1 MRETKFKIGKKPWTI
16 EVPYYRHNQPVCT
29 VTQHKEEIV
38 EVHIVVT
45 EQGEKEVPYHRKG
58 ITGTELYSEP
68 VFATREEA
76 VEEVRRICR
85 DNIKDL
91 EKHIKF
97 FKKELE
103 ELE

>member
-16 EVPYYRHNQPVCT
+16 EVPYYRRNQPVCT

-58 ITGTELYSEP
+58 IIGTELYSEP

-91 EKHIKF
+91 EEHIKF